1 MGRWAEYFEEL
12 LNVMDNREALVVAV
26 GDGRRMPVMGE
37 ENDRE
42 IKREEIE
49 KALKEMRTGKAPG
62 LVGCHVECLFK
73 GGGAMVDWLIRLLN
87 VYFREGRVPSDWRS
101 AWKNRIGS

>member
-1 MGRWAEYFEEL
+1 MKRADGQLLVDKEEVRGRWAEYFEEL
-12 LNVMDNREALVVAV
+12 LNMVNDREVLVVAV

-42 IKREEIE
+42 IKREEVE

-62 LVGCHVECLFK
+62 LDGCHVECLSK
-73 GGGAMVDWLIRLLN
+73 GGGAMV
-87 VYFREGRVPSDWRS
+87 E
-101 AWKNRIGS
+101 